1 MPPDRQGLAAVFWC
15 NICLPPDGQP
25 ETTHRPLP
33 PVRLPSSG
41 KSDMP
46 MPGILVSR
54 VDDVSGNRLQCGH
67 QRGKGIAGFARFACR
82 VEMKMRATV
91 RSVNQRGP
99 VHAGQMHAGQMH
111 AGPAGAAW
119 RRRSCALGGGLN
131 NIPGNITIFV
141 GYCKNSE

>member
-1 MPPDRQGLAAVFWC
+1 
-15 NICLPPDGQP
+15 
-25 ETTHRPLP
+25 
-33 PVRLPSSG
+33 
-41 KSDMP
+41 

-99 VHAGQMHAGQMH
+99 VHAGPVH

-119 RRRSCALGGGLN
+119 RRGYALAAWLN